1 MNKENTEAN
10 EQNAKSSTNSA
21 GPRLA
26 KLESIN
32 AELLA
37 ALERSEAGLRCL
49 LNEVALLRA
58 GANPEPQSD
67 SIRTYALIHAR
78 AAISRATGG
87 NAS

>member
-37 ALERSEAGLRCL
+37 ALEAIELRQSSPLAGSTLQQLRSLRT
-49 LNEVALLRA
+49 R
-58 GANPEPQSD
+58 
-67 SIRTYALIHAR
+67 
-78 AAISRATGG
+78 
-87 NAS
+87 